1 MKLLAIPFFFILQI
15 GLCSLT
21 VLTIHYLWKIMT
33 PKLKAFFEKNSS
45 SASILSKTMIVLI
58 ILFWGG

>member
-1 MKLLAIPFFFILQI
+1 MKLLAIPFFFIMQI

-33 PKLKAFFEKNSS
+33 PKLKAFFEKTLPPP
-45 SASILSKTMIVLI
+45 ASFLKL
-58 ILFWGG
+58 